1 MKNVALKFLA
11 LPLVFFP
18 LYSTTPAEKI
28 WGRLSEIEKISQ
40 IFLVNVEGNETF
52 YPVEFLEDGA
62 AVVPGGIILFSY
74 NIGDSKEQLKNY
86 ISSINAFYKKNKS
99 PLPFI
104 ALDQEGGEVNRLKKI
119 TSHLPSEKIISVNYT
134 LQEAKSIYSNQAVQ
148 MKELGVTMNLAPVAE
163 AEIESNK
170 LFLGTRTFGSVPKS
184 VAYSM
189 VCVRAYEENGIAS
202 VAKHFPGNANSD
214 PHTGSVEITLSS
226 SEVFK
231 NFIFPFA
238 LILKSNPSCVLV
250 SHAKINSLDE
260 NPACMSS
267 FWIKE
272 ILQSR
277 LGFEGLVM
285 SDDIFMG
292 AISDSPPEQVAANA
306 IISGVDVIML
316 SEKKFLSIAKSL
328 LNLAADDK
336 FFATRLCE
344 AEKKVLDF
352 KLKKRIIKIEEN

>member
-104 ALDQEGGEVNRLKKI
+104 AVDQEGGEVNRLKKI

-184 VAYSM
+184 VA
-189 VCVRAYEENGIAS
+189 
-202 VAKHFPGNANSD
+202 
-214 PHTGSVEITLSS
+214 
-226 SEVFK
+226 
-231 NFIFPFA
+231 
-238 LILKSNPSCVLV
+238 
-250 SHAKINSLDE
+250 
-260 NPACMSS
+260 
-267 FWIKE
+267 
-272 ILQSR
+272 
-277 LGFEGLVM
+277 
-285 SDDIFMG
+285 
-292 AISDSPPEQVAANA
+292 
-306 IISGVDVIML
+306 
-316 SEKKFLSIAKSL
+316 KSL